1 MLPTAAV
8 SGWYFSHPEA
18 KYFNTDKIEK
28 DQVESLA
35 KRKGVSVEEI
45 EKWLSPVLSYEPS
58 AWSGYKPVLRHSRA
72 IDVIYVMRTNVGRV
86 ETRVVWHII

>member
-8 SGWYFSHPEA
+8 AGWYFSHPES

-35 KRKGVSVEEI
+35 VRKGVSVEEI
-45 EKWLSPVLSYEPS
+45 ERWLSPVLAYEPS
-58 AWSGYKPVLRHSRA
+58 K
-72 IDVIYVMRTNVGRV
+72 
-86 ETRVVWHII
+86 